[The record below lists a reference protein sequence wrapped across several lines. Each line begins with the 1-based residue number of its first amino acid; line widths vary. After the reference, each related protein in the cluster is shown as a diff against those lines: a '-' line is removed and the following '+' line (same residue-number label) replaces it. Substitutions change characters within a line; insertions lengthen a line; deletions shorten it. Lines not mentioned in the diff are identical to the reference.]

1 MTMIRPVQAKAVLAD
16 DEPLLL
22 NALAKELGRLWPELE
37 IVGRAGNG
45 DETLQQIAQQQPDV
59 VFLDIHMPA
68 PSGLEVAQRLARQS
82 QPPLVVFVTAYDE
95 FALDAFEIAAA
106 DYLTKPVNGERLAR
120 TVERLQQRLAG
131 RGVAHAG
138 SASANPTSQTE
149 LPTSEL
155 ALLMQKLA
163 PLLGQSIAGETNS
176 ATLHAPQAANGSGG
190 QIGAAPLKWLKAA
203 VGNSVRLIAID
214 DVLYFE
220 AADKYVNVVT
230 ADNEVLIRTPLK
242 ELLPQLDANQFWQIH
257 RSTVINMAQA
267 EGAVRDVLGR
277 LTVKLKNSD
286 KSLKVSRAYA
296 HLFRHM

>member
-1 MTMIRPVQAKAVLAD
+1 MTTPIQAKAVLAD
-16 DEPLLL
+16 DEPLLV
-22 NALAKELGRLWPELE
+22 NALARELGRLWPELA

-95 FALDAFEIAAA
+95 FALEAFEIAAA

-120 TVERLQQRLAG
+120 TVERLQSRLQG
-131 RGVAHAG
+131 RAL
-138 SASANPTSQTE
+138 SANPNTAQSDVG

-163 PLLGQSIAGETNS
+163 PLLGQSLPTEVTFSSVHAG
-176 ATLHAPQAANGSGG
+176 QAQNGVNG
-190 QIGAAPLKWLKAA
+190 QGSVAPLKWLKAA

>member
-1 MTMIRPVQAKAVLAD
+1 MTTPIQAKAVLAD
-16 DEPLLL
+16 DEPLLV
-22 NALAKELGRLWPELE
+22 NALARELGRLWPELA

-95 FALDAFEIAAA
+95 FALEAFEIAAA

-120 TVERLQQRLAG
+120 TVERLQSRLQG
-131 RGVAHAG
+131 RAL
-138 SASANPTSQTE
+138 SANANTAQSDVG

-163 PLLGQSIAGETNS
+163 PLLGQSLPTEVTFSSVHAG
-176 ATLHAPQAANGSGG
+176 QAQNGVNG
-190 QIGAAPLKWLKAA
+190 QGSVAPLKWLKAA